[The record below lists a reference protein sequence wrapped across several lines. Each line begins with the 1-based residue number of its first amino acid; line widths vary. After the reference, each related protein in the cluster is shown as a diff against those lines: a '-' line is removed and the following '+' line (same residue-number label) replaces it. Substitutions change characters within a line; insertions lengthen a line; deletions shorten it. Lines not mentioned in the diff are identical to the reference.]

1 MNSMLSRHI
10 FLFILVLNSCAA
22 LKKKESLKTI
32 PVDQLLTAIQVVGEG
47 RGRLG
52 LNDQQYVFSYEAL
65 LKENTDWYLSVAIP
79 LHGEE
84 LMLLSELK
92 REVSPSRTRES
103 FERRIERLLNE
114 QFKGGVSGREFLLEF
129 RRLMRFLLSAKL
141 NLVRGCAQ
149 MGEGS
154 YQCLMSGE
162 KYFLTVSDKNI
173 RVSRLLSTRQTLEVV
188 AENLTNSLFMRT
200 IFQLSSPRS
209 SKAEARDFS
218 LELFWK

>member
-1 MNSMLSRHI
+1 MGPMLSRAI
-10 FLFILVLNSCAA
+10 TFILLFSSCSSPI
-22 LKKKESLKTI
+22 LKKKESLKAI
-32 PVDQLLTAIQVVGEG
+32 PVDQLLAAIQVNGEG

-52 LNDQQYVFSYEAL
+52 INDQQYVFSYEAT

-84 LMLLSELK
+84 LMLLTELK
-92 REVSPSRTRES
+92 SEYSPSRTRQS
-103 FERRIERLLNE
+103 FERRIESLLNA
-114 QFKGGVSGREFLLEF
+114 QFKGGVSGKEFLLEF

-149 MGEGS
+149 MGDG

-162 KYFLTVSDKNI
+162 KYYLTVTEKNI
-173 RVSRLLSTRQTLEVV
+173 RVSRMLTSHQTLDVV

-200 IFQLSSPRS
+200 NFHLTSP
-209 SKAEARDFS
+209 KATHSEEKSFS